1 MAQAYRATD
10 SYLQEIGS
18 GAIWQR
24 LRKGDINW
32 RRLPGIARA
41 IARRAAARIGNR
53 VWPIAARLLGIET
66 QTARIGGILRQLS
79 ERGTDTLLVYSDTDP
94 GREELAL
101 TSVRRDVGCGS
112 RAFGSP
118 RSRTQTTTSHR
129 KTHAAPIS
137 TCSRIMWTARPALCL
152 RSPRLSGPKSW
163 RKPPD
168 SGPLA
173 LPCIR
178 PKDVLP

>member
-1 MAQAYRATD
+1 LAA
-10 SYLQEIGS
+10 
-18 GAIWQR
+18 R

-94 GREELAL
+94 GREELARHFGPSGCRL
-101 TSVRRDVGCGS
+101 RLAGVRIATIENADHDITSEDARRAYFDLLSNHVDCATGAMPAKPAS
-112 RAFGSP
+112 ERPEIVA
-118 RSRTQTTTSHR
+118 Q
-129 KTHAAPIS
+129 AA
-137 TCSRIMWTARPALCL
+137 
-152 RSPRLSGPKSW
+152 
-163 RKPPD
+163 
-168 SGPLA
+168 
-173 LPCIR
+173 
-178 PKDVLP
+178 